1 MKIINFLSLVSTT
14 GAGGVD
20 KTHLGMS
27 VTQSST
33 LSKEKE
39 KQGREGRGERESR
52 EGAPIT
58 IYAKPTPP
66 HKRGWGK
73 ITLLK
78 QGQAFS

>member
-27 VTQSST
+27 MTQSST
-33 LSKEKE
+33 LSNVKG
-39 KQGREGRGERESR
+39 KQGREGGGERESR

-58 IYAKPTPP
+58 I
-66 HKRGWGK
+66 
-73 ITLLK
+73 LLAM
-78 QGQAFS
+78 QSQHLHTNEGGER